1 MNPKPWLATYRE
13 NGIAESVNADAYP
26 SVVHMLDE
34 AMQRYADKPAFRAF
48 GQTLS
53 FADVD
58 RQSAAF
64 AAWLQQRLGVK
75 KGDRIA
81 VMLPNLLAFPVACI
95 GILRAGAVQVNVN
108 PLYTPREL
116 EHQLKD
122 SGSETIVIFNGSTP
136 TLAEVAAQAGIKT
149 ARDGAAVR
157 LAWNEASAYNSQII
171 MVFI

>member
-1 MNPKPWLATYRE
+1 
-13 NGIAESVNADAYP
+13 
-26 SVVHMLDE
+26 
-34 AMQRYADKPAFRAF
+34 
-48 GQTLS
+48 
-53 FADVD
+53 
-58 RQSAAF
+58 
-64 AAWLQQRLGVK
+64 
-75 KGDRIA
+75 
-81 VMLPNLLAFPVACI
+81 MLPNLLAFPVACI